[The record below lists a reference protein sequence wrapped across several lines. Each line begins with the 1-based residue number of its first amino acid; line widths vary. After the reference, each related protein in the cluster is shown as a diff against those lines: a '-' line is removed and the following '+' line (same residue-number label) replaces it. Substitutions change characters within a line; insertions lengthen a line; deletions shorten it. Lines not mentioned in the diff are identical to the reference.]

1 VVRGWGGGL
10 AGGGAG
16 VQHKRERRAHGA
28 PAVCGAGLRLRV
40 REAGGGRR
48 LPVPDACL
56 AGSSGGLGSGQEVNL
71 KFVGSLDFGAD
82 RPAGHFCRLGFGP
95 LGSKFGIYAG
105 YPR

>member
-1 VVRGWGGGL
+1 
-10 AGGGAG
+10 
-16 VQHKRERRAHGA
+16 
-28 PAVCGAGLRLRV
+28 
-40 REAGGGRR
+40 
-48 LPVPDACL
+48 L